1 MRRDFFNDFLRYIES
16 KKFPNLEID
25 ARIAMFAFLSKNF
38 NIVRKSLTIYNH
50 DEIGVTSN
58 YSKFS
63 INWWKKR
70 NEAFN
75 YFIFLNNK
83 LNLRFSK
90 SPDYFIT
97 KFINL
102 FI

>member
-1 MRRDFFNDFLRYIES
+1 
-16 KKFPNLEID
+16 
-25 ARIAMFAFLSKNF
+25 MFAFLSSNF
-38 NIVRKSLTIYNH
+38 NIDKKSLTIYNY
-50 DEIGVTSN
+50 DKIGVTSN

-70 NEAFN
+70 NEAFD
-75 YFIFLNNK
+75 YFIFLNKK